1 MEFLSLP
8 HVAQFVSVQR
18 CPFKDQSLG
27 SWREVAFYHFQRLDI
42 KQPHI
47 FSVQRME
54 VWGRMVPKES
64 FDDNAIKSGDLGH
77 IGARSLLPLPSR
89 SAGTTPTSDRRH
101 QGTLQT

>member
-18 CPFKDQSLG
+18 CPF
-27 SWREVAFYHFQRLDI
+27 
-42 KQPHI
+42 
-47 FSVQRME
+47 ME